1 MMYYAWPP
9 KWWQDMMKNAGEFTS
24 ETLGGGF
31 GEIAGELG
39 NSVLDEAL
47 NVLPEQLA
55 QSLRAGVAKAG
66 LEDMLKKA
74 FNPVEALQAK
84 IALNF
89 IEQFKKFGEEVSKSW
104 NKVDQSAFDFG
115 KQVGLSQ
122 RQVENLRES
131 IINLGSSVEGFGAKY
146 GKTLDEL
153 IKMQSDFATQIGRTI
168 RLTNEQY
175 EDLAALSGIV
185 GDEMAV
191 KFAAQLESF
200 GMSTTA
206 TNEMMTKMYN
216 ESLKKGITLQA
227 YSKNVSENL
236 HLAQQY
242 TFKDGVNG
250 LMKMAENA
258 AKMKMDMQQ
267 VVSLGNKLAEG
278 GVESAVNMAAELQV
292 LGGAFAQ
299 FADPLGLL
307 HDSLLDMDGLSDRLT
322 GLVGKMGR
330 FDKEQGKVIID
341 PFQQIQLRQAAK
353 SMGLD
358 YGKLIDSATQ
368 QAKRKEIETQMM
380 GLSNIPKEY
389 KELIMNTAQFKN
401 GRAGVTLANGEFKEL
416 NKLTHGELVEI
427 ADLEKDVADDVK
439 EIKKHLIGAEEVR
452 QNTQKELDNQ
462 NTIQFR
468 NQSEAIKGIYT
479 EVSTQTKTL
488 QQIAQWQ
495 MISSTLSTAGGV
507 FNSFLPVLR
516 PILKM
521 VGLKFANGG
530 MIKTHSDGDLITNGT
545 PGREYI
551 LNSAQYGEFIVNAE
565 SAKHH
570 LGLLRAINADKN
582 GNIRIKQYDGGGMIE
597 NGMMSGMSGFSG
609 MGVMGYMYQL
619 QMINNIQGSY
629 QHYVDGITGRFSK
642 TQGLINARN
651 TELNKIIE
659 NAKKEQQR
667 LLNERRNTILTK
679 RGELQNKIDLRNT
692 EKEISNARKAL
703 ESNTKHQQ
711 TLNNTMVK
719 SEASRAKI
727 AKIGKIGMGVA
738 GSAMAGLSGYMST
751 KSYYESTGEAI
762 MNKQKAKAG
771 TVGATIGATAGAA
784 LGSIAGPIGMMIGSS
799 IGQSIGQ
806 AIGEKVGTESKSSMN
821 ATRIRLAKN
830 MTNGEGSNK
839 FYAMKGDFSTKEQ
852 EVIAKALEDGK
863 LFRSEIKDKDLIT
876 KLEQTGNANIFE
888 THGRGGWLRGKPH
901 TSGGIYMGSWNG
913 KQHFGEGDEAL
924 ISADKAKQSPTLI
937 NGIMN
942 GKYNDMSIKPIEPM
956 GKQMH
961 VNEKLAQN
969 NLNQPL
975 NIPPINININGTI
988 KLDTNDKTFDISKAI
1003 FNDSTFITKITDIIT
1018 KQLNINE
1025 HFSLNRKQMRNKYST
1040 L

>member
-1 MMYYAWPP
+1 MMYYVWPP
-9 KWWQDMMKNAGEFTS
+9 EWWQDMMSGLGKSAS
-24 ETLGGGF
+24 ENIGGGI
-31 GEIAGELG
+31 GEIAGRVS
-39 NSVLDEAL
+39 NNMLDQAL
-47 NVLPEQLA
+47 NTLPEQLA
-55 QSLRAGVAKAG
+55 QSLRNGIEKAEIG
-66 LEDMLKKA
+66 DMLTQA
-74 FNPVEALQAK
+74 FNPIEAFQAK
-84 IALNF
+84 IALGF
-89 IEQFKKFGEEVSKSW
+89 IEQFKKFGDEVSNSW
-104 NKVDQSAFDFG
+104 NKVDQRAFDFG
-115 KQVGLSQ
+115 KQVGLSE
-122 RQVENLRES
+122 RQVKNLRES

-153 IKMQSDFATQIGRTI
+153 IKMQSDFASQIGRTV

-206 TNEMMTKMYN
+206 TSEMMTKMYN

-236 HLAQQY
+236 HLAQEY
-242 TFKDGVNG
+242 TFKNGVNG

-322 GLVGKMGR
+322 GLVGEMGH
-330 FDKEQGKVIID
+330 FDKEQGKVVID
-341 PFQQIQLRQAAK
+341 PFQQMQLRQAAK

-358 YGKLIDSATQ
+358 YGKLIESATQ
-368 QAKRKEIETQMM
+368 QAKRKEIETQMA

-416 NKLTHGELVEI
+416 NALTHGELVEI
-427 ADLEKDVADDVK
+427 ADLEKDVATDVK
-439 EIKKHLIGAEEVR
+439 DIKKHLIGAEELR

-462 NTIQFR
+462 KTIQFKS
-468 NQSEAIKGIYT
+468 QSEAIKGIYT
-479 EVSTQTKTL
+479 EVSTQTATL
-488 QQIAQWQ
+488 QQIARWQ
-495 MISSTLSTAGGV
+495 MISSTLSTAQGM
-507 FNSFLPVLR
+507 FNSFLPVLK
-516 PILKM
+516 PILNLI
-521 VGLKFANGG
+521 GLKFANGG
-530 MIKTHSDGDLITNGT
+530 MIKTHSEGDLITNGT
-545 PGREYI
+545 PGKEYV
-551 LNSAQYGEFIVNAE
+551 LNSAQYGEFIVNAQ
-565 SAKHH
+565 STKHH

-582 GNIRIKQYDGGGMIE
+582 GKIRLKQHSDGG
-597 NGMMSGMSGFSG
+597 
-609 MGVMGYMYQL
+609 
-619 QMINNIQGSY
+619 
-629 QHYVDGITGRFSK
+629 
-642 TQGLINARN
+642 
-651 TELNKIIE
+651 
-659 NAKKEQQR
+659 
-667 LLNERRNTILTK
+667 TI
-679 RGELQNKIDLRNT
+679 D
-692 EKEISNARKAL
+692 S
-703 ESNTKHQQ
+703 
-711 TLNNTMVK
+711 TMN
-719 SEASRAKI
+719 
-727 AKIGKIGMGVA
+727 IGMGMNENGSFMQSLPNLMMYANLLNSNVGRFLISPERTLTSIANNRKNYDVLIKENMRQTRANAVQMKSLTKNSKAYNQILEKNLKLEVERHNLVNQRAARAAKITKVA
-738 GSAMAGLSGYMST
+738 KATKVATGIGGTALAGFGSYFSLKAQ
-751 KSYYESTGEAI
+751 YEATGEAI
-762 MNKQKAKAG
+762 MNKEKAKAG
-771 TVGATIGATAGAA
+771 TIGGTIGATAGAA
-784 LGSIAGPIGMMIGSS
+784 VMAWAGPIGMAIGSIAGEL
-799 IGQSIGQ
+799 IGQL
-806 AIGEKVGTESKSSMN
+806 IGEKAGSESKTSMD

-830 MTNGEGSNK
+830 MTNSEGSNK
-839 FYAMKGDFSTKEQ
+839 LYAMKGDFSSKEQ

-876 KLEQTGNANIFE
+876 KIEQTGNSNILE
-888 THGRGGWLRGKPH
+888 AHGRGGWLRGKPH
-901 TSGGIYMGSWNG
+901 TSGGIYMGSWDG

-924 ISADKAKQSPTLI
+924 ISADKARQSPTLI
-937 NGIMN
+937 NGIME

-961 VNEKLAQN
+961 VDEKTTSN
-969 NLNQPL
+969 IPSQPL
-975 NIPPINININGTI
+975 NIAPINININGTI
-988 KLDTNDKTFDISKAI
+988 KLDANDKTFDISKAI
-1003 FNDSTFITKITDIIT
+1003 FSDSTLITKITDIIT